1 MNNNGNVRCAIYCR
15 VSLADKKQ
23 DINLQLNELKQYSQA
38 RQWETFEYLDN
49 GVSGAKNNRPALNQ
63 LMRDAKARKFD
74 LVLVWKLD
82 RFGRSLKHLLNTL
95 DEFKALGISFV
106 SLRDSIDLTTPTG
119 QLMFSIIGAF
129 AEFERNLIIERV
141 KAGMVN
147 AKLKGVRIGR
157 TPTPSHV
164 IAKVIS
170 VFENEKSGARDISK
184 KTGVAKSTVF
194 RVIQDFKAGKIN
206 RNGLPASPEI
216 IGPE

>member
-1 MNNNGNVRCAIYCR
+1 MNNNEKVRCAIYCR

-23 DINLQLNELKQYSQA
+23 DINLQLNELKQYTQA
-38 RQWETFEYLDN
+38 RQWEAFEYLDN
-49 GVSGAKNNRPALNQ
+49 GVSGANNNRPALNQ

-141 KAGMVN
+141 KAGMLN

-157 TPTPSHV
+157 TPTPPPV

-170 VFENEKSGARDISK
+170 VFETDKSGARDISK

-194 RVIQDFKAGKIN
+194 RILQDYKAGKIN
-206 RNGLPASPEI
+206 HNGLPI
-216 IGPE
+216 VGPKYL